1 LTAVPR
7 VVVVGDVMDDVIAR
21 PLGPIATDT
30 DTPSIIERRAGG
42 SAANTACWLA
52 VAGVSATFVGQVGR
66 DDVDR
71 QARLLGYS
79 GLGSVLIGGDKPTGS
94 IVVISEGPVRTMLTS
109 RGANLDLAG
118 DDVGDDLLAGAD
130 HLYLTGHAVMDGDD
144 DAQWRDLLDRA
155 ARAGV
160 RRWVAPGSVS
170 MLATYGPDRFRTL
183 VRGVE
188 VLLASREEAELLA
201 GESGPDRAAAVLAA
215 DHELVVVT
223 LGDEGALARSG
234 DRVVRVPAVP
244 ADAVDV
250 TGAGD
255 AFVAGLV
262 AALID
267 GGDLETALRSASHLA
282 ARAVTLVGARPRRA

>member
-1 LTAVPR
+1 MPR

-52 VAGVSATFVGQVGR
+52 VAGVAVTFVGQVGR

-71 QARLLGYS
+71 QSRLLDYS
-79 GLGSVLIGGDKPTGS
+79 GLGSVLIGGDRPTGS
-94 IVVISEGPVRTMLTS
+94 IVVISDGSVRTMLTS

-118 DDVGDDLLAGAD
+118 DDVDDDLLAHSD

-144 DAQWRDLLDRA
+144 DVQWRDLLDRA

-160 RRWVAPGSVS
+160 RRWVSPGSVA
-170 MLATYGPDRFRTL
+170 MLADYGAARFRTL

-188 VLLASREEAELLA
+188 VLLAGREEAQLLA
-201 GESGPDRAAAVLAA
+201 GETDPERAAAVLAA

-223 LGDEGALARSG
+223 LGEDGALATSG
-234 DRVVRVPAVP
+234 DRTVRVPAVP
-244 ADAVDV
+244 AEAVDV

-255 AFVAGLV
+255 AFAAGLVAGLV
-262 AALID
+262 G
-267 GGDLETALRSASHLA
+267 GGDLEDALTAATRLA
-282 ARAVTLVGARPRRA
+282 ATAVTRVGSRPA